1 MALTGTSS
9 AGPVEERKQ
18 APAAV
23 IDLRDIFVIVKRQ
36 VKWVFWSALICTIL
50 GAIVA
55 YMLPTQY
62 TATAQVLLDVHGLQV
77 MQGDLTSRA
86 DRPSD
91 ALLSDAESQLQVV
104 SSGGVLR
111 SVVEREKLQDDPEFG
126 AAPPSLL
133 SSLFGSSSGQEDR
146 VLKATRIL
154 QNRMGTRRPDK
165 SFVIDIS
172 VSSKDPAKAA
182 RLANAI
188 ATTYLEREFE
198 ARAEASKR
206 ASGELLS
213 RLNELRER
221 AARSARR
228 VEDFKEQN
236 KILGANGELINE
248 QQLSALNKQ
257 LVQARA
263 LTAERRAR
271 YEDVQ
276 RLQRSSSEPDAIA
289 EAIDSQ
295 TITALRSQYAEAKQ
309 AEANKAAILGPRHP
323 QVIAAAA
330 QVAQSRRRIDEE
342 LSRIAETALSDFNRA
357 RTNEE
362 EIERS
367 LDSLKGD
374 VTKTNQHM
382 VRLRELETEA
392 ESDRA
397 VYTAFLNRAKEVGE
411 QQDLNNTNSRIIT
424 RAVAP
429 TAKSGPPRMLII
441 AGSFVFGLI
450 GGSMIG
456 LLRDQFNPTIVSAR
470 QLAAEFGMRVLAELP
485 GDAGTP
491 SPVFAPD
498 SPQAAAMHHLVGIL
512 RSRSGTD
519 GADVTLITS
528 PSGNPDIRSII
539 ALNLAVSAGAAG
551 AHVLL
556 VISDP
561 QRYEA
566 KPPAGGTALERRG
579 RTNFADRIVQ
589 TPWSG
594 VELLRLLP
602 SGGYD
607 RRANERLHDVIADA
621 TDAFDL
627 IVIDDGLSSTE
638 SVLLASPRF
647 LDNVIMV
654 VESGSTRREELQ
666 EGLEALRQSR
676 SKLAGAV
683 LAA

>member
-1 MALTGTSS
+1 MALTGTS
-9 AGPVEERKQ
+9 AGPVAERKP

-23 IDLRDIFVIVKRQ
+23 IDLRDIFVTLKRQ
-36 VKWVFWSALICTIL
+36 AKWVFWSALICTIL
-50 GAIVA
+50 GATVA
-55 YMLPTQY
+55 YLLPTQY

-77 MQGDLTSRA
+77 LQGDLTPRA
-86 DRPSD
+86 DRASD
-91 ALLSDAESQLQVV
+91 ALISDAESQLQVV
-104 SSGGVLR
+104 SSGSVLR
-111 SVVEREKLQDDPEFG
+111 SVVEHEKLQDDPEFG
-126 AAPPSLL
+126 AAPPSFL
-133 SSLFGSSSGQEDR
+133 STLFGGSGQEDR
-146 VLKATRIL
+146 VLKAARIL

-188 ATTYLEREFE
+188 ASVYLEREFD
-198 ARAEASKR
+198 ARVEASKR
-206 ASGELLS
+206 TSGELLS

-221 AARSARR
+221 TVQSARR
-228 VEDFKEQN
+228 VEEFKEQN
-236 KILGANGELINE
+236 KILGASGELVNE
-248 QQLSALNKQ
+248 QQLSALNRQ

-276 RLQRSSSEPDAIA
+276 RLQRSSAEPDAIA
-289 EAIDSQ
+289 EAMDSQ

-309 AEANKAAILGPRHP
+309 AEANKVAILGPRHP
-323 QVIAAAA
+323 QVVAAAA

-342 LSRIAETALSDFNRA
+342 LSRIAATALSDYNRA
-357 RTNEE
+357 RSNEQ

-367 LDSLKGD
+367 VDDLKGD

-392 ESDRA
+392 DSDRA

-429 TAKSGPPRMLII
+429 TGKSGPPRMLIV
-441 AGSFVFGLI
+441 AGSLVFGLI
-450 GGSMIG
+450 AGSMIG
-456 LLRDQFNPTIVSAR
+456 LLRDQFNPTVVSAR

-485 GDAGTP
+485 GNAAAP

-512 RSRSGTD
+512 RSRSGAD
-519 GADVTLITS
+519 GADVTLITA
-528 PSGNPDIRSII
+528 PSGHADTRSII

-561 QRYEA
+561 QRYA
-566 KPPAGGTALERRG
+566 ATPPAGGTALARSG
-579 RTNFADRIVQ
+579 PANFADRIVP
-589 TPWSG
+589 TPWPG
-594 VELLRLLP
+594 VEFLHLLP
-602 SGGYD
+602 TGGYD

-621 TDAFDL
+621 ADAFDL
-627 IVIDDGLSSTE
+627 IVIDDGLTSTE

-654 VESGSTRREELQ
+654 VESGNTRRDELQ